1 MLHRIPCS
9 SELLDLAWVFLNM
22 NKTLQSMTNWCS
34 QLLRCFQNCM
44 HYSLETG
51 KYRSWALGCFCRKE
65 SCSYSLPASCSW
77 GASLSLAAKPLLQLS
92 PFNYLL
98 FHAKSLKK
106 ASLHGGL
113 CGRDSWALLCMGQQ
127 LSWALGGEPSP
138 NIQIQETSL
147 HEEQRRAAVRIP
159 HKNSLLKFSYSFFKS
174 HK

>member
-1 MLHRIPCS
+1 
-9 SELLDLAWVFLNM
+9 
-22 NKTLQSMTNWCS
+22 MTNWCS
-34 QLLRCFQNCM
+34 QLLQCFQNCM

-65 SCSYSLPASCSW
+65 SCSYSFPASCSW

-127 LSWALGGEPSP
+127 LSWALEGWAKSKYTDPG
-138 NIQIQETSL
+138 NIL
-147 HEEQRRAAVRIP
+147 ARRA
-159 HKNSLLKFSYSFFKS
+159 KESSSEDSSQKFSFEILLLFF
-174 HK
+174 